1 MAKLF
6 VKLNVRLSTL
16 LHTKLKEKNN
26 EYYSDDHQQQKKITT
41 IHYRKNEMKKT
52 KLISKRKSNKKKIK
66 SVNVLQ
72 KKQQW
77 SRPDESIVFFSE
89 MVGYYHGFFYQVY
102 ALCSMMII
110 INNSCKHVQLRGN

>member
-16 LHTKLKEKNN
+16 LHTKLKEKTTSIILMITNKKKNHHHPLPQKRN
-26 EYYSDDHQQQKKITT
+26 EKNKTNLKIENQQKKNQKCECVT
-41 IHYRKNEMKKT
+41 
-52 KLISKRKSNKKKIK
+52 
-66 SVNVLQ
+66 

-110 INNSCKHVQLRGN
+110 INNSCKHILA

>member
-41 IHYRKNEMKKT
+41 IHYRKNEMKNKTNLKT
-52 KLISKRKSNKKKIK
+52 KIKKKIR

-72 KKQQW
+72 KAAVVKT
-77 SRPDESIVFFSE
+77 
-89 MVGYYHGFFYQVY
+89 
-102 ALCSMMII
+102 
-110 INNSCKHVQLRGN
+110 

>member
-26 EYYSDDHQQQKKITT
+26 EYYSDDHQLQQKKITT
-41 IHYRKNEMKKT
+41 IHYRKNEMKNKTNLKT
-52 KLISKRKSNKKKIK
+52 KIKKKIR

-110 INNSCKHVQLRGN
+110 INNSCKHVPNF

>member
-41 IHYRKNEMKKT
+41 IHYRKNEMKNKTNLKT
-52 KLISKRKSNKKKIK
+52 KIKKKIQKCECVTK
-66 SVNVLQ
+66 SSSGQDLMNQLYFSQKWLAIIMDFSTKFMRCVL
-72 KKQQW
+72 
-77 SRPDESIVFFSE
+77 
-89 MVGYYHGFFYQVY
+89 
-102 ALCSMMII
+102 
-110 INNSCKHVQLRGN
+110 

>member
-1 MAKLF
+1 MITNYNK
-6 VKLNVRLSTL
+6 
-16 LHTKLKEKNN
+16 KNHQHPLPQKRN
-26 EYYSDDHQQQKKITT
+26 E
-41 IHYRKNEMKKT
+41 KT
-52 KLISKRKSNKKKIK
+52 KLISKRKSKKKKIR

-110 INNSCKHVQLRGN
+110 INNSCKHVPT